1 MTEPFSSILIYASP
15 RDMST
20 ATEPFGH
27 HPSASVFA
35 DCTSLSVS
43 AEASVSVICRENFAM
58 RDLDSDS
65 GIGGAGRT
73 VVMEIDPGLAGAA
86 QNVTPLRSEAPA
98 GGARADSRA
107 ESPAETPPDAPQK
120 KPGRRRF
127 ILFLAALAVLGGA
140 GWYGYDWWTN
150 GRFIVS
156 TDDAYVGADS
166 ATIAPKVAGYIKSI
180 AVTDN
185 ARVKAGDPLVT
196 IDDSDF
202 RIALSQAEA
211 QVATAEATVNRV
223 AQQVLAG
230 QAQVTQA
237 NAQIESAK
245 AAAANAKAA
254 FDRIK
259 ALAGKAFASH
269 QALDD
274 AQAALSQADAAVDA
288 ANAALAAAEAN
299 VGVVN
304 AQKIESQHALAQAKL
319 ARDQAQLNL
328 DHTIVRAPFDGIVG
342 NRAAQ
347 EGTYVQPGQRLMAV
361 VPVEDVYVNANF
373 KETQLSELVPG
384 QEVTISVDAYPD
396 AAISGKVESIA
407 PASGAVF
414 SLLPPDNATGNF
426 TKIVQRVPVRIRL
439 SSAAVAEGLI
449 RPGMSV
455 VASVDTRT
463 APSKVAGR

>member
-1 MTEPFSSILIYASP
+1 M
-15 RDMST
+15 
-20 ATEPFGH
+20 
-27 HPSASVFA
+27 
-35 DCTSLSVS
+35 
-43 AEASVSVICRENFAM
+43 REIE
-58 RDLDSDS
+58 S
-65 GIGGAGRT
+65 GTGIAGAGRT
-73 VVMEIDPGLAGAA
+73 VVMEIDPALLEANREVPAIR
-86 QNVTPLRSEAPA
+86 QPLSGPVVEHEVGPSDALGEP
-98 GGARADSRA
+98 RA
-107 ESPAETPPDAPQK
+107 K
-120 KPGRRRF
+120 KSGRRRW
-127 ILFLAALAVLGGA
+127 LFLLAGLVVLGGA

-156 TDDAYVGADS
+156 TDDAYVSADS
-166 ATIAPKVAGYIKSI
+166 ATIAPKVAGYIKTI
-180 AVTDN
+180 VAGDN
-185 ARVKAGDPLVT
+185 AHVKAGDPLVI
-196 IDDSDF
+196 IDDADF

-211 QVATAEATVNRV
+211 QVSTAQATVGRIG
-223 AQQVLAG
+223 QQVVAG

-237 NAQIESAK
+237 NAQLASAK
-245 AAAANAKAA
+245 AVAANAKAA
-254 FDRIK
+254 FDRVN

-274 AQAALSQADAAVDA
+274 AQAALTQANAAVDA
-288 ANAALAAAEAN
+288 ATAAIAAANAN
-299 VGVVN
+299 VGVVS
-304 AQKIESQHALAQAKL
+304 AQKVESEHALVQTKL

-361 VPVEDVYVNANF
+361 VPIGDVYVNANF

-384 QEVTISVDAYPD
+384 QAVKISVDAFPD
-396 AAISGKVESIA
+396 APIAGKVESIA

-439 SSAAVAEGLI
+439 SGEAMAEGLI

-455 VASVDTRT
+455 VAEVDTRT
-463 APSKVAGR
+463 APSKVAAR